1 MFDTATWMIWKK
13 FRWKCAAVNVLKT
26 STLILLG
33 FGVFPFLILLTRIVY
48 LIFILSKGETSSIA
62 GDSPSFR
69 HFAIYTAVM
78 SVLGIRES
86 SKSHI
91 TLLPCCH
98 SFLLSH
104 CSSVLQLQPPAQAFY
119 YEVCKPCSMDRGCFQ
134 RRRIVISYFA
144 WLSRS
149 LFCTFAG
156 GPDMWPFFFL
166 LIREPVPSGMPFFVA
181 YILFLS
187 KVKNSVH
194 VTDFTCVLF
203 VLIVWLQAS
212 MTQCCRMD
220 YCERDRSDLDVQ
232 AFLEFLLAVPGNT
245 ESSPDYISH
254 FYIVLRKLRLVLL
267 ILRFH
272 VYLYCAYIWHCDH
285 RSSIS
290 SQQTIPWLI
299 SELFMIP
306 TPVMTPECKRKIE
319 AIFKSVPFHCI
330 ICRFLFS
337 VIHGGS

>member
-13 FRWKCAAVNVLKT
+13 FRWKCAALNVLKT

-232 AFLEFLLAVPGNT
+232 AFLVLQFQETQNLLQFILVIFILYLESCDSYCWSCDFMYICIVHISGIVITDRPSLHNKLFL
-245 ESSPDYISH
+245 D
-254 FYIVLRKLRLVLL
+254 
-267 ILRFH
+267 
-272 VYLYCAYIWHCDH
+272 
-285 RSSIS
+285 
-290 SQQTIPWLI
+290 
-299 SELFMIP
+299 
-306 TPVMTPECKRKIE
+306 
-319 AIFKSVPFHCI
+319 
-330 ICRFLFS
+330 
-337 VIHGGS
+337 

>member
-86 SKSHI
+86 NKSHI

-156 GPDMWPFFFL
+156 GPDMWPFSFF
-166 LIREPVPSGMPFFVA
+166 
-181 YILFLS
+181 
-187 KVKNSVH
+187 
-194 VTDFTCVLF
+194 
-203 VLIVWLQAS
+203 
-212 MTQCCRMD
+212 
-220 YCERDRSDLDVQ
+220 
-232 AFLEFLLAVPGNT
+232 
-245 ESSPDYISH
+245 
-254 FYIVLRKLRLVLL
+254 
-267 ILRFH
+267 
-272 VYLYCAYIWHCDH
+272 
-285 RSSIS
+285 
-290 SQQTIPWLI
+290 
-299 SELFMIP
+299 
-306 TPVMTPECKRKIE
+306 
-319 AIFKSVPFHCI
+319 
-330 ICRFLFS
+330 
-337 VIHGGS
+337 

>member
-13 FRWKCAAVNVLKT
+13 FRWKCAALNVLKT

-33 FGVFPFLILLTRIVY
+33 FDVFPFLILLTRIVY

-62 GDSPSFR
+62 GDSLSFR

-232 AFLEFLLAVPGNT
+232 AFLVLQFQETQNLLQFILVIFILYLESCDSYCCSCDFMYICIVHISGIVITDRLSLHNKLFL
-245 ESSPDYISH
+245 D
-254 FYIVLRKLRLVLL
+254 
-267 ILRFH
+267 
-272 VYLYCAYIWHCDH
+272 
-285 RSSIS
+285 
-290 SQQTIPWLI
+290 
-299 SELFMIP
+299 
-306 TPVMTPECKRKIE
+306 
-319 AIFKSVPFHCI
+319 
-330 ICRFLFS
+330 
-337 VIHGGS
+337 

>member
-33 FGVFPFLILLTRIVY
+33 FGVFPFLILLTWIVY
-48 LIFILSKGETSSIA
+48 LIFILSKGETSFIA

-232 AFLEFLLAVPGNT
+232 AFLVLQFQETQNLLQFILVIFILYLESCDSYCCSCDFMYICIVHISGIVITDRPSLHNKLFL
-245 ESSPDYISH
+245 D
-254 FYIVLRKLRLVLL
+254 
-267 ILRFH
+267 
-272 VYLYCAYIWHCDH
+272 
-285 RSSIS
+285 
-290 SQQTIPWLI
+290 
-299 SELFMIP
+299 
-306 TPVMTPECKRKIE
+306 
-319 AIFKSVPFHCI
+319 
-330 ICRFLFS
+330 
-337 VIHGGS
+337 

>member
-86 SKSHI
+86 NKSHI

-119 YEVCKPCSMDRGCFQ
+119 YEVCKPCSIAAAFNGDELLSAISLDSLDRCF
-134 RRRIVISYFA
+134 V
-144 WLSRS
+144 RS
-149 LFCTFAG
+149 PEVQIC
-156 GPDMWPFFFL
+156 DPFSFF
-166 LIREPVPSGMPFFVA
+166 
-181 YILFLS
+181 
-187 KVKNSVH
+187 
-194 VTDFTCVLF
+194 
-203 VLIVWLQAS
+203 
-212 MTQCCRMD
+212 
-220 YCERDRSDLDVQ
+220 
-232 AFLEFLLAVPGNT
+232 
-245 ESSPDYISH
+245 
-254 FYIVLRKLRLVLL
+254 
-267 ILRFH
+267 
-272 VYLYCAYIWHCDH
+272 
-285 RSSIS
+285 
-290 SQQTIPWLI
+290 
-299 SELFMIP
+299 
-306 TPVMTPECKRKIE
+306 
-319 AIFKSVPFHCI
+319 
-330 ICRFLFS
+330 
-337 VIHGGS
+337 

>member
-13 FRWKCAAVNVLKT
+13 FRWKCAALNVLKT

-144 WLSRS
+144 WFSRS

-156 GPDMWPFFFL
+156 GPDMWPFSFF
-166 LIREPVPSGMPFFVA
+166 
-181 YILFLS
+181 
-187 KVKNSVH
+187 
-194 VTDFTCVLF
+194 
-203 VLIVWLQAS
+203 
-212 MTQCCRMD
+212 
-220 YCERDRSDLDVQ
+220 
-232 AFLEFLLAVPGNT
+232 
-245 ESSPDYISH
+245 
-254 FYIVLRKLRLVLL
+254 
-267 ILRFH
+267 
-272 VYLYCAYIWHCDH
+272 
-285 RSSIS
+285 
-290 SQQTIPWLI
+290 
-299 SELFMIP
+299 
-306 TPVMTPECKRKIE
+306 
-319 AIFKSVPFHCI
+319 
-330 ICRFLFS
+330 
-337 VIHGGS
+337 

>member
-62 GDSPSFR
+62 GDSLSFR

-232 AFLEFLLAVPGNT
+232 AFLVLQFQETQNLLQFILVIFILYLESCDSYCCSCDFMYICIVHISGIVITDRPSLHNKLFL
-245 ESSPDYISH
+245 D
-254 FYIVLRKLRLVLL
+254 
-267 ILRFH
+267 
-272 VYLYCAYIWHCDH
+272 
-285 RSSIS
+285 
-290 SQQTIPWLI
+290 
-299 SELFMIP
+299 
-306 TPVMTPECKRKIE
+306 
-319 AIFKSVPFHCI
+319 
-330 ICRFLFS
+330 
-337 VIHGGS
+337 

>member
-13 FRWKCAAVNVLKT
+13 FRWKCAAINVLKT

-86 SKSHI
+86 NKSHI

-156 GPDMWPFFFL
+156 GPDMWPFSF
-166 LIREPVPSGMPFFVA
+166 
-181 YILFLS
+181 
-187 KVKNSVH
+187 NSR
-194 VTDFTCVLF
+194 
-203 VLIVWLQAS
+203 A
-212 MTQCCRMD
+212 
-220 YCERDRSDLDVQ
+220 RSIWN
-232 AFLEFLLAVPGNT
+232 AFLCGVYSLLEQG
-245 ESSPDYISH
+245 
-254 FYIVLRKLRLVLL
+254 
-267 ILRFH
+267 
-272 VYLYCAYIWHCDH
+272 
-285 RSSIS
+285 
-290 SQQTIPWLI
+290 
-299 SELFMIP
+299 
-306 TPVMTPECKRKIE
+306 
-319 AIFKSVPFHCI
+319 
-330 ICRFLFS
+330 
-337 VIHGGS
+337 